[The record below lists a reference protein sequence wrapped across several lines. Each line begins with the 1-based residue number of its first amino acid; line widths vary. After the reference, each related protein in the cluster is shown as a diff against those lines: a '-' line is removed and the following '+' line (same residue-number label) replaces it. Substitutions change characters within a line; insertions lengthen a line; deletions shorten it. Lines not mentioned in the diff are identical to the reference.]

1 MSNSVNIQQWEQ
13 LLEDVEK
20 HRIPVE
26 FLKKLVVK
34 LVGKR
39 QMTINIEKLF
49 KQGLDPEMVELSVG
63 RQLEEIEPMITNIDF
78 VLNVEKIA
86 ESVQPQTD
94 MILKDL

>member
-1 MSNSVNIQQWEQ
+1 MANSFNIQQWEK

-26 FLKKLVVK
+26 FIKKLVVK
-34 LVGKR
+34 LSGKR

-49 KQGLDPEMVELSVG
+49 KQGLDPDTVELAVG
-63 RQLEEIEPMITNIDF
+63 RQLEEIEPMINNIDF

-86 ESVQPQTD
+86 ESVKPQTD
-94 MILKDL
+94 HFLKNL

>member
-1 MSNSVNIQQWEQ
+1 MPNSVNIQQWEK
-13 LLEDVEK
+13 LLEDVDK

-34 LVGKR
+34 LVKKR
-39 QMTINIEKLF
+39 QMTINIDKLF
-49 KQGLDPEMVELSVG
+49 KQGLTPELVEVSVG
-63 RQLEEIEPMITNIDF
+63 RQLEEIEPMITGIDF
-78 VLNVEKIA
+78 VLNIEKIA

>member
-1 MSNSVNIQQWEQ
+1 MANSFNIQQWEH

-34 LVGKR
+34 LSGKR
-39 QMTINIEKLF
+39 QMTINIEKML
-49 KQGLDPEMVELSVG
+49 KQGLDPDMVELSVG
-63 RQLEEIEPMITNIDF
+63 RQLEEIESLITNIDF

-94 MILKDL
+94 QILKNL

>member
-1 MSNSVNIQQWEQ
+1 VNIQQWEQ

-20 HRIPVE
+20 HKIPVE

-49 KQGLDPEMVELSVG
+49 KQGLDPDMVERSVG

>member
-1 MSNSVNIQQWEQ
+1 MANSFNIQQWEK

-26 FLKKLVVK
+26 FIKKLVVK
-34 LVGKR
+34 LSGKR

-49 KQGLDPEMVELSVG
+49 KQGLYPDTVELAVG
-63 RQLEEIEPMITNIDF
+63 RQLEEIEPMINNIDF

-94 MILKDL
+94 HFLKNL

>member
-1 MSNSVNIQQWEQ
+1 MANSFNIQQWEK

-26 FLKKLVVK
+26 FIKKLVVK
-34 LVGKR
+34 LSGKR

-49 KQGLDPEMVELSVG
+49 KQGLDPDMVELAVG
-63 RQLEEIEPMITNIDF
+63 RQLEEIEPMINNIDF

-94 MILKDL
+94 HFLKNL